1 MKKRAIFKLL
11 LVLLIFSMLTFQA
24 QGLGKPPA
32 WSRFILGIAR
42 HDENMK
48 EYLKPGIALPER
60 KDFYGRP
67 IAIRTFFTSIF
78 EPWDNTERFIKKI
91 NHYGQ
96 LPSLTLEFR
105 SWAQILKDAAKIN
118 AEKKRIDGRFG
129 KGYYDR
135 LMKYV
140 EDETVLEGVIRGD
153 FNPILKTLA
162 ENLAQAGPINLRLFH
177 EPFWFPWK
185 MRGPGDAD
193 KFVRA
198 VKHVH
203 QILRQNGAA
212 KVRIVITFDVS
223 GFDVE
228 EPILEKLLA
237 EGIVDVIEIDGYN
250 DAWRRSLW
258 KKDPEVKEMFGPK
271 VKSIN
276 KALDSL
282 PAGKKRPLFI
292 IGETAFD
299 GTGRFSKKRMY
310 LDLIEFAKENHMN
323 GIVFLDKND
332 GPLTEGG
339 WHVDWTIDKNLAREL
354 WEKL

>member
-1 MKKRAIFKLL
+1 MLL
-11 LVLLIFSMLTFQA
+11 FLAFCRLAFQA
-24 QGLGKPPA
+24 DGFGKPPGRA
-32 WSRFILGIAR
+32 PLLVGIAR
-42 HDENMK
+42 HDENMRA
-48 EYLKPGIALPER
+48 YLKSGINLPER

-78 EPWDNTERFIKKI
+78 EPWENTERFIKKI
-91 NHYGQ
+91 NRYGQ
-96 LPSLTLEFR
+96 LPSLTPEFR

-153 FNPILKTLA
+153 FDPILKTLA
-162 ENLAQAGPINLRLFH
+162 QNLARAGPLNLRLFH

-185 MRGPGDAD
+185 MRGPRDAD
-193 KFVRA
+193 KFVGA

-203 QILRQNGAA
+203 QVLRQNGAA
-212 KVRIVITFDVS
+212 NVCIVITFDVS

-237 EGIVDVIEIDGYN
+237 EEIVDVIEIDGYN

-276 KALDSL
+276 KVLDSL

-310 LDLIEFAKENHMN
+310 LDLVAFARENHLD
-323 GIVFLDKND
+323 GIVFLDENH

-339 WHVDWTIDKNLAREL
+339 WHVDWTINRNLAGEL
-354 WEKL
+354 WKKL

>member
-1 MKKRAIFKLL
+1 M
-11 LVLLIFSMLTFQA
+11 IFSMLAFQA
-24 QGLGKPPA
+24 QGFGKPPVH
-32 WSRFILGIAR
+32 SSFILGIAR

-48 EYLKPGIALPER
+48 EYLKPGINSHTKNFGVGINLPER

-67 IAIRTFFTSIF
+67 IAIRTFFSSLF
-78 EPWDNTERFIKKI
+78 EPWENTERFIKKV

-105 SWAQILKDAAKIN
+105 SWAKILKDTAKIN
-118 AEKKRIDGRFG
+118 AEKKRIDSQFG
-129 KGYYDR
+129 KDYYER

-140 EDETVLEGVIRGD
+140 DNATVLEGVIRGD
-153 FNPILKTLA
+153 FDPILKNLA
-162 ENLAQAGPINLRLFH
+162 ENLAQTGPINLRLFH

-185 MRGPGDAD
+185 MHEPQDAD
-193 KFVRA
+193 KFVTA

-203 QILRQNGAA
+203 QILQQNGAA
-212 KVRIVITFDVS
+212 NVRIVLTFDIS

-228 EPILEKLLA
+228 APILEKLLA

-258 KKDPEVKEMFGPK
+258 KKDPAVKEMFGHK
-271 VKSIN
+271 VNSIN
-276 KALDSL
+276 KALNSL

-292 IGETAFD
+292 VGETAFD

-310 LDLIEFAKENHMN
+310 LDLIAFVKENHLD
-323 GIVFLDKND
+323 GIVFLDEND

-339 WHVDWTIDKNLAREL
+339 WQVNWTIDQDLTREL